1 LERGESFRDQSSRKS
16 TPSLPEDPSVSN
28 ITGTLPVSNDD
39 RTGGACDFEER
50 LQYAMQQSLILQER
64 QLKDIEI
71 LQEEL
76 GQEASGMSN
85 RVVMSNKRAVIEK
98 IRKPLKGILKKSV
111 MRYVL
116 SAKLSGLEITACLPV
131 DSRRLSQTQV

>member
-1 LERGESFRDQSSRKS
+1 
-16 TPSLPEDPSVSN
+16 
-28 ITGTLPVSNDD
+28 
-39 RTGGACDFEER
+39 
-50 LQYAMQQSLILQER
+50 MQQSLILQER

-111 MRYVL
+111 MRQ
-116 SAKLSGLEITACLPV
+116 AKLPKPAS
-131 DSRRLSQTQV
+131 